1 MWTVGVPRLWAR
13 LVQKEQ
19 GRSASQEAGMAAR
32 YQSMW
37 GPIGE
42 LRSVGAILMDEA
54 VLVVLEQRSGMT

>member
-1 MWTVGVPRLWAR
+1 
-13 LVQKEQ
+13 
-19 GRSASQEAGMAAR
+19 MAAR

-54 VLVVLEQRSGMT
+54 VLVVLEQRSGMMT